1 MDKTK
6 RYLSVA
12 FVAVLAIVI
21 VVSLIGMILLKKKPV
36 ILQGQI
42 EATEIRISG
51 KLPGRIDTFL
61 VKEGQNVRQ
70 GDTLVVINSPEALA
84 KYQQVN
90 AMENI
95 AKYQHQKV
103 DEGTRKQIIAS
114 LQQLWNKSKSDLQL
128 AKITYDRVNALYK
141 DSVVTSQRK
150 DEVEAMYKAAEA
162 AERAAYS
169 QYQMAVDGAR
179 NRGGGGGSLTGRSV
193 DGSGIG
199 TNLRYL
205 PETGRVGWGR
215 DANHELSRIR

>member
-70 GDTLVVINSPEALA
+70 AIPWSSSIVRRRWLNIN
-84 KYQQVN
+84 
-90 AMENI
+90 
-95 AKYQHQKV
+95 
-103 DEGTRKQIIAS
+103 R
-114 LQQLWNKSKSDLQL
+114 
-128 AKITYDRVNALYK
+128 
-141 DSVVTSQRK
+141 
-150 DEVEAMYKAAEA
+150 
-162 AERAAYS
+162 
-169 QYQMAVDGAR
+169 
-179 NRGGGGGSLTGRSV
+179 
-193 DGSGIG
+193 
-199 TNLRYL
+199 
-205 PETGRVGWGR
+205 
-215 DANHELSRIR
+215 

>member
-12 FVAVLAIVI
+12 FVVVLAIVI
-21 VVSLIGMILLKKKPV
+21 VVSLIGMILLKKPV

-114 LQQLWNKSKSDLQL
+114 LQQLWN
-128 AKITYDRVNALYK
+128 N
-141 DSVVTSQRK
+141 
-150 DEVEAMYKAAEA
+150 
-162 AERAAYS
+162 
-169 QYQMAVDGAR
+169 G
-179 NRGGGGGSLTGRSV
+179 
-193 DGSGIG
+193 
-199 TNLRYL
+199 
-205 PETGRVGWGR
+205 
-215 DANHELSRIR
+215 

>member
-95 AKYQHQKV
+95 AKYQHQNC
-103 DEGTRKQIIAS
+103 
-114 LQQLWNKSKSDLQL
+114 L
-128 AKITYDRVNALYK
+128 LY
-141 DSVVTSQRK
+141 TSP
-150 DEVEAMYKAAEA
+150 
-162 AERAAYS
+162 S
-169 QYQMAVDGAR
+169 
-179 NRGGGGGSLTGRSV
+179 
-193 DGSGIG
+193 
-199 TNLRYL
+199 
-205 PETGRVGWGR
+205 PR
-215 DANHELSRIR
+215 DCS

>member
-12 FVAVLAIVI
+12 FVVVLAIVI

-169 QYQMAVDGAR
+169 QYQNGTGAADR
-179 NRGGGGGSLTGRSV
+179 P
-193 DGSGIG
+193 G
-199 TNLRYL
+199 TR
-205 PETGRVGWGR
+205 
-215 DANHELSRIR
+215 

>member
-141 DSVVTSQRK
+141 DSVVTSQR
-150 DEVEAMYKAAEA
+150 
-162 AERAAYS
+162 
-169 QYQMAVDGAR
+169 
-179 NRGGGGGSLTGRSV
+179 
-193 DGSGIG
+193 
-199 TNLRYL
+199 
-205 PETGRVGWGR
+205 
-215 DANHELSRIR
+215 

>member
-103 DEGTRKQIIAS
+103 DEGTR
-114 LQQLWNKSKSDLQL
+114 SKSSLPCNNCGINPNRIYNWRRL
-128 AKITYDRVNALYK
+128 PMIGSMPCIKIA
-141 DSVVTSQRK
+141 
-150 DEVEAMYKAAEA
+150 
-162 AERAAYS
+162 
-169 QYQMAVDGAR
+169 
-179 NRGGGGGSLTGRSV
+179 
-193 DGSGIG
+193 
-199 TNLRYL
+199 
-205 PETGRVGWGR
+205 W
-215 DANHELSRIR
+215 

>member
-12 FVAVLAIVI
+12 FVVVLAIVI

-95 AKYQHQKV
+95 AKYQ
-103 DEGTRKQIIAS
+103 QIIAS

-128 AKITYDRVNALYK
+128 AKITYDRVNA
-141 DSVVTSQRK
+141 
-150 DEVEAMYKAAEA
+150 
-162 AERAAYS
+162 
-169 QYQMAVDGAR
+169 
-179 NRGGGGGSLTGRSV
+179 
-193 DGSGIG
+193 
-199 TNLRYL
+199 
-205 PETGRVGWGR
+205 
-215 DANHELSRIR
+215 

>member
-12 FVAVLAIVI
+12 FVVVLAIVI

-103 DEGTRKQIIAS
+103 DDKNYQES
-114 LQQLWNKSKSDLQL
+114 LF
-128 AKITYDRVNALYK
+128 NA
-141 DSVVTSQRK
+141 
-150 DEVEAMYKAAEA
+150 
-162 AERAAYS
+162 
-169 QYQMAVDGAR
+169 
-179 NRGGGGGSLTGRSV
+179 TGMM
-193 DGSGIG
+193 IG
-199 TNLRYL
+199 FR
-205 PETGRVGWGR
+205 
-215 DANHELSRIR
+215 LSIVYRIGVR